1 MSQCTDVDKALADL
15 ENKID
20 TQNKKIDTQDKEI
33 ARLRQLQQQCCG
45 KHGIGNNSDL
55 ERRVSRLESY
65 CNSIEK
71 LFKEI
76 KETIQPIVAI
86 FKG

>member
-1 MSQCTDVDKALADL
+1 MSQCTDVDKALKNL
-15 ENKID
+15 EDKID
-20 TQNKKIDTQDKEI
+20 AQNKEI
-33 ARLRQLQQQCCG
+33 ARLRQLQQQCCNSKNG
-45 KHGIGNNSDL
+45 TSNNSDL
-55 ERRVSRLESY
+55 EKRVARLESY

-76 KETIQPIVAI
+76 QDVIQPIVAI